1 MTRLGRFV
9 DSYFFQNFVLAVTA
23 LAAIYTGLETSRDL
37 VADYGAI
44 LHTLDTVVLW
54 IFVAEAALK
63 IARYGRHGYRYFADP
78 WNLFDFTIVVVYFLP
93 VGHVDELPCFVQAR
107 DLHAE

>member
-9 DSYFFQNFVLAVTA
+9 DSYFFQNFVLAVIV
-23 LAAIYTGLETSRDL
+23 LAAILIGLKTSRDL

-44 LHTLDTVVLW
+44 LH
-54 IFVAEAALK
+54 
-63 IARYGRHGYRYFADP
+63 
-78 WNLFDFTIVVVYFLP
+78 TIVVVYFLP